1 VPYDKF
7 FLSERSYSWESL
19 IREPRGPAGFA
30 VAGSSFGPLEFDPS
44 NWKSM
49 ARMEVSRDGNG
60 VESRPSRASV
70 GRLSLYLRRLE
81 DLEREGSGTVSSV
94 QLGDAVGVTDA
105 QVRKDLA
112 HIGSLGQPGIG
123 YPTHELITAIR
134 RVLGLDRE
142 WSVAVVGIGNLS
154 RALLRYRGFPQRGFR
169 IVALFDTDA
178 SKVGQRLDGLAIHSL
193 DELPEVL
200 ADCKAELG
208 LVAVPAEAAQ
218 RVADALVA
226 AGIRGLLNFAPAVL
240 RLPANV
246 SLVSVDLTVQLEQLA
261 FLVQM
266 SPD

>member
-1 VPYDKF
+1 
-7 FLSERSYSWESL
+7 
-19 IREPRGPAGFA
+19 
-30 VAGSSFGPLEFDPS
+30 
-44 NWKSM
+44 M
-49 ARMEVSRDGNG
+49 ARTEVSRESNG

-81 DLEREGSGTVSSV
+81 DLEREGAGTVSSV
-94 QLGDAVGVTDA
+94 QLGDGVGVTDA

-123 YPTHELITAIR
+123 YPTHELIAAIR

-142 WSVAVVGIGNLS
+142 WAVAVVGIGNLS

-178 SKVGQRLDGLAIHSL
+178 SKVGQQIDGLTIHAL
-193 DELPEVL
+193 DQLPEVL
-200 ADCKAELG
+200 AQCKAELG

-218 RVADALVA
+218 KVADALVA
-226 AGIRGLLNFAPAVL
+226 AGIRGLLNFAPVVL

-246 SLVSVDLTVQLEQLA
+246 NLVSVDLTVQLEQLA

-266 SPD
+266 GASNG